1 MMKVM
6 AVIGISTII
15 FSAGFASAN
24 QLSPYV
30 GQEQR
35 EIKSLSPDEVKDYL
49 AGKGMGLAKAAELNH
64 YPGPAH
70 VLELASQ
77 LNLSAEQK
85 VRTQALFNNMQE
97 KAIQFGRMLVEEE
110 RNLDTLFSSK
120 TITPETLE
128 TSLKRIGTLQAQV
141 RQTHLE
147 AHLTQAKILSP
158 AQVAKYIELRGYN
171 KTGQGGHSHNKH
183 ERGTQ

>member
-1 MMKVM
+1 MMMKEMV
-6 AVIGISTII
+6 VIAISMVI
-15 FSAGFASAN
+15 FSAGFASAEP
-24 QLSPYV
+24 LSPYV

-49 AGKGMGLAKAAELNH
+49 AGKGMGLAKVAELNG

-77 LNLSAEQK
+77 LSLSAEQK
-85 VRTQALFNNMQE
+85 ARTQALFNDMQA
-97 KAIQFGRMLVEEE
+97 KAVHFGRMLVEEE
-110 RNLDTLFSSK
+110 RNLDKSFSLK

-147 AHLTQAKILSP
+147 THLAQAKILSP
-158 AQVAKYIELRGYN
+158 AQTAKYIELRGYN
-171 KTGQGGHSHNKH
+171 STGHGGHSHN
-183 ERGTQ
+183 Q